1 MDVCAW
7 SGSISA
13 LALLLARSMSTE
25 ELAKLSLLLTQLLGT
40 QLATLAALEQ
50 MEQGSTASQT
60 SETETLL

>member
-1 MDVCAW
+1 MDACAW

-25 ELAKLSLLLTQLLGT
+25 ELAKLSLLLTQLGT